1 MQVTQI
7 FGKQQFVRPNKFGLN
22 ANQSNQFVSKLI
34 RKGKVFATDSSE
46 ENVQIPAQ
54 QQSMSSSEELEEKK
68 GSMPFTASEFFGS
81 YLQLA
86 VWITVLSI
94 AFKAGLEQVKENP
107 AAAGLFLA
115 PPGGALV
122 LIISFLVYRVVF
134 LKEDEDN

>member
-1 MQVTQI
+1 MQATQI

-22 ANQSNQFVSKLI
+22 ANQSKFVIKLF